1 MAKKNFARED
11 VLDKVITLFWQ
22 NGYAATSIQQITKAT
37 GLKPG
42 SLYYEFESKEGLFQ
56 AALARYATF
65 SIEAIHLSMANACS
79 VNNAIKQM
87 LNTLIEQSKSCDYC
101 GCFLIKTQLELASQG
116 NQLYQFASAQLTKIE
131 HIYLDY
137 LSEYY
142 PQIQAKAYA
151 AQLMTVIFG
160 IRIYGYQAESA
171 TTQINTINALL
182 PWLATLSED
191 DNC

>member
-1 MAKKNFARED
+1 MAKKNFAKED

-56 AALARYATF
+56 AALARYATL
-65 SIEAIHLSMANACS
+65 SVEAIHRSMANASS

-101 GCFLIKTQLELASQG
+101 GCFLIKTQLELASQR

-171 TTQINTINALL
+171 TTQINTISALL

-191 DNC
+191 DNS

>member
-56 AALARYATF
+56 AALARYATL
-65 SIEAIHLSMANACS
+65 SVEAIHRSMANASS

-101 GCFLIKTQLELASQG
+101 SCFLIKTQLELASQG

-137 LSEYY
+137 LCENY

-171 TTQINTINALL
+171 TTQINTISALL

-191 DNC
+191 DNS